1 MTEPN
6 PPSEMSYEEAFAE
19 LEEIVGA
26 LESEESELQESLSLF
41 ERGQALA
48 AHCSDLLDSAEL
60 KLKELDPEGD
70 RSNADASGEDD

>member
-70 RSNADASGEDD
+70 PSNADASGEDD